1 MEDMPLSTACTVWQA
16 RPVDDARYRVRYCC
30 RGGPA
35 GTFDLLLTAHAAADL
50 PPVDDA
56 DLVLAAAGVLID
68 RMLRDGLALPDEND
82 LETLARTDPA
92 FVPELRRRLG
102 VPDAVPQPR

>member
-1 MEDMPLSTACTVWQA
+1 MSLSTACTVWQV

-35 GTFDLLLTAHAAADL
+35 GSFDVLLTRSSRECLDL
-50 PPVDDA
+50 PPAGDA
-56 DLVLAAAGVLID
+56 GLVLAAAGLVLD
-68 RMLRDGLALPDEND
+68 RVLRAGLGLPPETD
-82 LETLARTDPA
+82 LETLARSDPG

-102 VPDAVPQPR
+102 AVPQLH

>member
-1 MEDMPLSTACTVWQA
+1 MSLSTACTVWQV
-16 RPVDDARYRVRYCC
+16 RLVGGSRYRVRYCC

-35 GTFDLLLTAHAAADL
+35 GTFDLVLPGWSPEFADL

-56 DLVLAAAGVLID
+56 GLVLAAAGVVID
-68 RMLRDGLALPDEND
+68 GVLRTGLALPRRTD
-82 LETLARTDPA
+82 LETLARTDPG

-102 VPDAVPQPR
+102 AVPQLH

>member
-1 MEDMPLSTACTVWQA
+1 MEDMPLSTACTVWQV

-35 GTFDLLLTAHAAADL
+35 GTFDLLLTSPADL
-50 PPVDDA
+50 PPVDGA

-68 RMLRDGLALPDEND
+68 RMLRGGLALPDEND

-102 VPDAVPQPR
+102 VPDAVPHPR